1 MSIEDRQLDC
11 LCERNNRRRKW
22 AEEAELEETLHRQAQ
37 EAERRAERRRVHY
50 RTVMPVMF
58 FLGGMS
64 VVTGVWLYWMYEHSL
79 ACLLAFGM
87 AGILA
92 GYGFHFDDR
101 SRRNE
106 EVKE

>member
-1 MSIEDRQLDC
+1 MSMEDRQLDY

-50 RTVMPVMF
+50 RPVMPILF

-64 VVTGVWLYWMYEHSL
+64 AVVGVWLYWMYEHSL
-79 ACLLAFGM
+79 AGRLAFGM
-87 AGILA
+87 AGILV
-92 GYGFHFDDR
+92 GYGFHFDDK
-101 SRRNE
+101 SRKMR
-106 EVKE
+106 K

>member
-1 MSIEDRQLDC
+1 MSMEDRKLDY

-22 AEEAELEETLHRQAQ
+22 AEELELEETLHRQAQ

-50 RTVMPVMF
+50 RTVMPILF

-64 VVTGVWLYWMYEHSL
+64 AVTGVWLYWMYEHSL

-101 SRRNE
+101 SRG
-106 EVKE
+106 

>member
-1 MSIEDRQLDC
+1 MSMEDRQLDC

-50 RTVMPVMF
+50 RTVMPIRF
-58 FLGGMS
+58 FLGGMNA
-64 VVTGVWLYWMYEHSL
+64 VTGVWLYWMYEHSL

-101 SRRNE
+101 SRG
-106 EVKE
+106 

>member
-1 MSIEDRQLDC
+1 MSREDREVID
-11 LCERNNRRRKW
+11 LCALNNDRRKW

-37 EAERRAERRRVHY
+37 KAERRRVHY

-87 AGILA
+87 AGILV
-92 GYGFHFDDR
+92 GYGFHFDGR
-101 SRRNE
+101 SRG
-106 EVKE
+106 